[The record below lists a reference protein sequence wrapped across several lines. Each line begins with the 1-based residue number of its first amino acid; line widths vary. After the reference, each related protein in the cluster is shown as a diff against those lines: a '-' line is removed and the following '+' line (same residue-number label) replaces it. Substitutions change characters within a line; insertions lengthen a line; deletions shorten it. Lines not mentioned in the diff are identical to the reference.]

1 MVHINTLAAT
11 AASLSLLTP
20 ALASLYSKSSPVL
33 QVDGNSYDR
42 LIAKSNHT
50 SIVEFYAPWCGHCK
64 SLQPAYEKVAKNL
77 KGLAKVAAVNC
88 DEESNKPFCG
98 SMGVQGFPTLKI
110 VRPGKKGGKPTVE
123 DYQGQRTAKA
133 IVDAVVEK
141 IPNHVTRVTD
151 ASLEKWL
158 KDKNETAKAI
168 LFSEQGKTSAL
179 LRALAVDFLGSIEV
193 AQVRSK
199 DSAAIEMFGVTS
211 YPSLVLLP
219 GGDREGILYSG
230 EMKKEALVQFLSAV
244 ATPNPDPAPAKPK
257 SGKSSTK
264 DGKKASKDSQKAAK
278 DSSSFSKA
286 SLSHASADSSLAKAT
301 QTTETLVDDNY
312 PTESPN
318 PNVVT
323 EDAQKPI
330 VLPDAAP
337 MISSLETETELQK
350 ACLGAKSSTCVL
362 ALIPAQSD
370 ADATLSAPAT
380 AALASL
386 GEIHHKHAQ
395 RKGKLFP
402 FYALPASNPGAA
414 KLRDTLGLGPDSAVE
429 IVAVNAR
436 KGWWKHYASTIT
448 SPAGVTALDVSRNAV
463 ETWIDAIRM
472 GEGVKQPL
480 PESLVVAA
488 PARGERAEE
497 VKIGLDDLG
506 REDAP
511 LKVEFAEEISDEE
524 FERLMA
530 RARMGAE
537 ERGEGGHDEL

>member
-230 EMKKEALVQFLSAV
+230 EMKKEAL
-244 ATPNPDPAPAKPK
+244 
-257 SGKSSTK
+257 
-264 DGKKASKDSQKAAK
+264 
-278 DSSSFSKA
+278 
-286 SLSHASADSSLAKAT
+286 
-301 QTTETLVDDNY
+301 
-312 PTESPN
+312 
-318 PNVVT
+318 
-323 EDAQKPI
+323 
-330 VLPDAAP
+330 
-337 MISSLETETELQK
+337 
-350 ACLGAKSSTCVL
+350 
-362 ALIPAQSD
+362 
-370 ADATLSAPAT
+370 
-380 AALASL
+380 
-386 GEIHHKHAQ
+386 
-395 RKGKLFP
+395 
-402 FYALPASNPGAA
+402 
-414 KLRDTLGLGPDSAVE
+414 
-429 IVAVNAR
+429 
-436 KGWWKHYASTIT
+436 
-448 SPAGVTALDVSRNAV
+448 
-463 ETWIDAIRM
+463 
-472 GEGVKQPL
+472 
-480 PESLVVAA
+480 
-488 PARGERAEE
+488 
-497 VKIGLDDLG
+497 
-506 REDAP
+506 
-511 LKVEFAEEISDEE
+511 
-524 FERLMA
+524 
-530 RARMGAE
+530 
-537 ERGEGGHDEL
+537 